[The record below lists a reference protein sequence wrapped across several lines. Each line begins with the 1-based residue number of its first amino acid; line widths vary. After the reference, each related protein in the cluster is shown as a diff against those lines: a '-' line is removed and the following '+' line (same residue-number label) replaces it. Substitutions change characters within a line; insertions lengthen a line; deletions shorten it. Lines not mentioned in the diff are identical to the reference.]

1 MKFSCHVN
9 LFQNGMVDYG
19 VKCHFQQ
26 YFSYIMAVSFIGGRN
41 RSTQTKTTIKMG
53 ALLLEIQLSWRTGFD
68 SHVHKPAKPC
78 HILETVS
85 DKDLD
90 LHLHNVVLFLCST
103 IRWFIVLN
111 NISVMIVVWCE
122 RYLFILLIINSVDL
136 LTDNMRWMNYRT
148 YQQSQNPHWPSNLSN
163 SLQVFL

>member
-1 MKFSCHVN
+1 MSMGWN
-9 LFQNGMVDYG
+9 LVVMWI
-19 VKCHFQQ
+19 
-26 YFSYIMAVSFIGGRN
+26 YF
-41 RSTQTKTTIKMG
+41 KMG
-53 ALLLEIQLSWRTGFD
+53 WWIMVLNATFNNISVISWQSVLLVEEIVVPRLKPPSNWRSNYHDGQGLIHTYINQLN
-68 SHVHKPAKPC
+68 

-148 YQQSQNPHWPSNLSN
+148 YQQSQNPRWPSNLSN